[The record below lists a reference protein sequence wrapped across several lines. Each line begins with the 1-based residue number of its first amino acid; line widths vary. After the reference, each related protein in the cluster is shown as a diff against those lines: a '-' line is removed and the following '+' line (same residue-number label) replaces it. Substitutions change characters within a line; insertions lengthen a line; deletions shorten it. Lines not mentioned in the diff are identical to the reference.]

1 MATLLTRELIH
12 ILSHAQLPHHF
23 HLYLTQCNDRQRVI
37 INRIRAFE
45 HGGYQKICKTRD
57 DWWVNEY
64 LPSQMIEICK
74 KTFQRDL
81 NHLEKI
87 GLICRNTWS
96 KPPQA
101 GGKKRYIYTAWG
113 LESYAKNFL
122 FKAKNNASIDYK
134 IKPFSVFK
142 QYYNFKREI
151 EELNDR
157 FWMLENKDTQAIID

>member
-1 MATLLTRELIH
+1 MLTRELIH

-23 HLYLTQCNDRQRVI
+23 YLYLTQCNYRQRI
-37 INRIRAFE
+37 IMDRIRAFE
-45 HGGYQKICKTRD
+45 DRGHYGMCKTSD
-57 DWWVNEY
+57 DWWVDEY
-64 LPSQMIEICK
+64 LPSQMIESCK

-87 GLICRNTWS
+87 GLIRRNTWS

-122 FKAKNNASIDYK
+122 FKDKKNPNIEYK
-134 IKPFSVFK
+134 IKPFSVFQ
-142 QYYNFKREI
+142 QYYDFKREV
-151 EELNDR
+151 EELNNR
-157 FWMLENKDTQAIID
+157 FWMWDDKETQAIIN